1 MTAMIERPRPIEV
14 TEGERTFEDVLRT
27 VEEMNTPDGH
37 KAELIRG
44 KIVVS
49 PWSRLRYFI
58 PMESLREQLMEHVAA
73 DQVAT
78 HAPFLFSFPS
88 VGRAY
93 GPDLYVVYRAAFL
106 TEERHGDGE
115 ALSLV
120 AEFTSTSTRDA
131 DWQEKLQVYG
141 QLVPV
146 YLVVDMQE
154 DEITCFSDP
163 SPQGYRAHRTVSF
176 GTPLPV
182 PAPFSCDI
190 DTTAFK
196 TAG

>member
-1 MTAMIERPRPIEV
+1 MIERPRPIGT
-14 TEGERTFEDVLRT
+14 TEGEPAFEDVLRT
-27 VEEMNTPDGH
+27 VEEMDTPDGH

-49 PWSRLRYFI
+49 PWSKLRYSR
-58 PMESLREQLMEHVAA
+58 PMRSLREQLGQHAPEGHIA
-73 DQVAT
+73 DT
-78 HAPFLFSFPS
+78 SPFLFGFPS
-88 VGRAY
+88 AERGY
-93 GPDLYVVYRAAFL
+93 GPDLYVVDEAAL
-106 TEERHGDGE
+106 EADGRHADST

-120 AEFTSTSTRDA
+120 SEFTSVSTRDA

-146 YLVVDMQE
+146 YLVVDMQAE
-154 DEITCFSDP
+154 EITCFSDP
-163 SPQGYRAHRTVSF
+163 SPQGYRAHKTVSF

-182 PAPFSCDI
+182 PAPFSCEI

-196 TAG
+196 AGG

>member
-1 MTAMIERPRPIEV
+1 MSF
-14 TEGERTFEDVLRT
+14 EGMLRT
-27 VEEMNTPDGH
+27 VEELDTLEGY

-44 KIVVS
+44 KIIVS
-49 PWSRLRYFI
+49 PWLELRCMR
-58 PMESLREQLMEHVAA
+58 PTLSLREQLTEHIAA
-73 DQVAT
+73 EQVAT

-93 GPDLYVVYRAAFL
+93 GPDLYVVDRSAFL
-106 TEERHGDGE
+106 TEGRHGDGE

-120 AEFTSTSTRDA
+120 AEFTSTSTRDV

-146 YLVVDMQE
+146 YLVVDMQAE
-154 DEITCFSDP
+154 EITCFSDP
-163 SPQGYRAHRTVSF
+163 SPHGYRAHRTVSF

-182 PAPFSCDI
+182 PAPFSCEI
-190 DTTAFK
+190 DTTAFLP
-196 TAG
+196 AG

>member
-1 MTAMIERPRPIEV
+1 MRERNRPVEA
-14 TEGERTFEDVLRT
+14 EPHRDPAFENMLRT
-27 VEEMNTPDGH
+27 VEEMDTPEGY

-44 KIVVS
+44 KIIVS
-49 PWSRLRYFI
+49 PWPELRCMR
-58 PMESLREQLMEHVAA
+58 PMLSLREQLGRHAPEDHVA
-73 DQVAT
+73 DS
-78 HAPFLFSFPS
+78 APFLFSFPS

-93 GPDLYVVYRAAFL
+93 GPNFYVVDRAAFL

-120 AEFTSTSTRDA
+120 AEFTSASTRDA

-141 QLVPV
+141 RLVPV

-154 DEITCFSDP
+154 EEITCFSDP

-182 PAPFSCDI
+182 PAPFSCEI

-196 TAG
+196 AAAG